1 MSVLRRRRNVL
12 VGLLAAATLA
22 IVSDVSADDKSGATG
37 SAFSTIPSG
46 SVGAPPKRKAPAAIP
61 GGEKV
66 SGFFVA
72 KGNFGRDFV
81 AVVSSARAA
90 KQLEGGSLEEPQP
103 GAACFVEDQPQD
115 RRFGTEEADR
125 AWRGDLQPAL
135 MMQSSASNGN
145 RVTVTAVHSER
156 IVEEGAKV
164 SLEVVDAWVD
174 PRSRGVRLI
183 SRSTVPLLPVSTLL
197 GGTRVLAAREG
208 ENVHVILVA
217 PRAATR
223 VAAQEGIFSIVDT
236 NVSHSQCD
244 HMRVVI
250 KSEKGQGHSAS
261 FVSNVQ
267 LASTEEKDATQ
278 PPAKPGVPPRTEVR
292 FRPIHVNAS
301 VTWPSREKEPL
312 LSVSAG
318 WDSRERSGSAFGF

>member
-1 MSVLRRRRNVL
+1 MVLRAPMKAL

-22 IVSDVSADDKSGATG
+22 TATDASADDKSGATG
-37 SAFSTIPSG
+37 SAFSTIPAG
-46 SVGAPPKRKAPAAIP
+46 SIGAPPKGKAPGAIP
-61 GGEKV
+61 ANEKV
-66 SGFFVA
+66 PGFFIA

-81 AVVSSARAA
+81 SVVPSARAA
-90 KQLEGGSLEEPQP
+90 KQFEGGSREEPQP
-103 GAACFVEDQPQD
+103 GDACFVEDQPQN
-115 RRFGTEEADR
+115 RRFGSEENER

-135 MMQSSASNGN
+135 MMQSSSSGGN

-156 IVEEGAKV
+156 VVEDGAKV

-183 SRSTVPLLPVSTLL
+183 SRNTVPLLPVSTLL

-208 ENVHVILVA
+208 ENVHVVLVT
-217 PRAATR
+217 PRAGTR

-236 NVSHSQCD
+236 DVSHSPCD

-267 LASTEEKDATQ
+267 LASTEEKEAPPT
-278 PPAKPGVPPRTEVR
+278 PAKPGMPPRTDVR

-318 WDSRERSGSAFGF
+318 WDSRERTGNSVGS